1 MARAPRVLVV
11 TRKSVWRVL
20 LEHHGTEGQ
29 ARFVLAQRA
38 QDVDALVTAHEGV
51 EQAVRDVQSA
61 IPLAWRRARLDRSD
75 LDRFLFEPED
85 VVVVVGQDG
94 LVANVAKYLDGQ
106 LVIGVDGAPGV
117 NAGVLV
123 RHDARRGGEL
133 MLRAGEGKA
142 SEVEERTLV
151 QATLSDG
158 QVLRGLNEV
167 FIGHRSHQSARYVLD
182 NGKAQEHQSSS
193 GVLVATGTGSTGWA
207 SSLHRA
213 RLGAVKLPAPAESRL
228 AWFVREAWSSPR
240 TGCGLTDGELR
251 DGQSLRLT
259 SELESGGVVF
269 ADGIE
274 ADHLCFDRGQT
285 VTVCAAER
293 RLNLMLG

>member
-1 MARAPRVLVV
+1 MALVPRVVLV
-11 TRKSVWRVL
+11 TRKSIWRVL
-20 LEHHGTEGQ
+20 LEQHGTEGQ
-29 ARFVLAQRA
+29 ARFVLSERAEDPELLVAAHAQVERA
-38 QDVDALVTAHEGV
+38 IRE
-51 EQAVRDVQSA
+51 VQSA
-61 IPLAWRRARLDRSD
+61 IPLSWRRARLDRSD

-123 RHDARRGGEL
+123 RHDAETGGQL
-133 MLRAGEGKA
+133 LQVAGEGKA
-142 SEVEERTLV
+142 SGVESRALV

-167 FIGHRSHQSARYVLD
+167 FIGHRSHQSARYLLD
-182 NGKAQEHQSSS
+182 DGRSQEHQSSS

-207 SSLHRA
+207 SSLHRGRA
-213 RLGAVKLPAPAESRL
+213 GAVALPSPAEARL

-240 TGCGLTDGELR
+240 TGCGLTDGQLLE
-251 DGQSLRLT
+251 GESLRLT

-274 ADHLCFDRGQT
+274 ADHLRFDRGQT
-285 VTVCAAER
+285 VTVCAASQ
-293 RLNLMLG
+293 RLNLMVA